1 MLRPL
6 ALPFSAEELK
16 RLDEL
21 YAQIA
26 DDLSIPEFMKRV
38 KPAIETDMYR
48 VERSDGTLSDIIN
61 LTRAR
66 EAARIEHRRNQAQS
80 VKEKEK
86 ESGDSSSNER
96 ARGDDGDAPRKVPP
110 SSSPARSGRTQ
121 SPETDRQPR
130 RPRLRKHRSR
140 PGKDHHGDLRWRPRN
155 ETPAR
160 KDRRRKVGVSALG
173 IKHRKSRSVRRSK
186 GRRPTK

>member
-96 ARGDDGDAPRKVPP
+96 ARGDDGDAPREVSP
-110 SSSPARSGRTQ
+110 SSSAARSGRVEPAETNRQ
-121 SPETDRQPR
+121 SRRQ
-130 RPRLRKHRSR
+130 RLRKYRRRS
-140 PGKDHHGDLRWRPRN
+140 GKDPHRNLRRRPRN

-160 KDRRRKVGVSALG
+160 KDRQRKVGVFALG
-173 IKHRKSRSVRRSK
+173 LKHRKSWNERRSK